1 MPCHANLSIVAE
13 NLLSLT
19 EIYFVTTASMTQEVE
34 LQTWEVVMANE
45 STARS
50 RRGVY
55 GISVASEL
63 SGIDPQTL
71 RLYERRGLLTPSR
84 TGGGTRRYSDDD
96 LVLLQHIG
104 ELVAGG
110 VNIAGIARIL
120 QLEADNLDL
129 EAINARLRAEI
140 DKSAAGAPD

>member
-1 MPCHANLSIVAE
+1 M
-13 NLLSLT
+13 
-19 EIYFVTTASMTQEVE
+19 AS
-34 LQTWEVVMANE
+34 E

-120 QLEADNLDL
+120 QLEADNLHL
-129 EAINARLRAEI
+129 EATNASLRAELGAA
-140 DKSAAGAPD
+140 AAGALD